1 MKVFR
6 FANRIGVLV
15 GLVVTLYLM
24 VGIVI
29 GSVGTALWYKHISTP
44 IPVSE
49 SKNIVIT
56 NAPNKVYKM
65 RITAYHNK
73 GDKKSALNERVQAG
87 RTAAVSPACIDL
99 LGEKVYVEGHGIRHV
114 NDLAAKWLDDKFGVC
129 TLDLAISPS
138 SDTHKYGGHI
148 KTVIKLNN

>member
-1 MKVFR
+1 MRYVTD
-6 FANRIGVLV
+6 RIGL
-15 GLVVTLYLM
+15 LTWLLMTLYLI
-24 VGIVI
+24 VGVI
-29 GSVGTALWYKHISTP
+29 LGTVGTMLWDKHINKP

-56 NAPNKVYKM
+56 NVPNKVYKM

-129 TLDLAISPS
+129 TLDLAISS
-138 SDTHKYGGHI
+138 SNDTHKYHGHI
-148 KTVIKLNN
+148 KTVVKLNN